1 MRDSVT
7 AASVRVHS
15 PRRTDAHVAW
25 AFVALFHLVIAW
37 MVTRPVFM
45 VGSDVGA
52 PLQVVFIRPVQ
63 VRSQPMARRDEAVA
77 PRGSGAEPANVG
89 APQQPRVDQSVLST
103 DPALVVG
110 DDEWDRGW
118 TEPSDGI
125 VFEHQP
131 LASSFNPRPRP
142 APGRFRMQRQLSP
155 EDVVRGVSQVLG
167 FWPAGYTDDP
177 CAGLDKAVEMLS
189 QAQAPRD
196 HDLLIDA
203 MRERETYCK

>member
-15 PRRTDAHVAW
+15 PRRTDAPVAW

-37 MVTRPVFM
+37 MVTGPVFIGGSE
-45 VGSDVGA
+45 VGT
-52 PLQVVFIRPVQ
+52 PLQAVFIQRFHARP
-63 VRSQPMARRDEAVA
+63 QPVTMGDVAVA
-77 PRGSGAEPANVG
+77 PRLERRTGNVG
-89 APQQPRVDQSVLST
+89 APQPRADQSVLST
-103 DPALVVG
+103 DPTLVVS
-110 DDEWDRGW
+110 DDEWDRVG

-131 LASSFNPRPRP
+131 LVSTFNPRPRP
-142 APGRFRMQRQLSP
+142 APGRFRMQRQSSP

-203 MRERETYCK
+203 MREREKYCR

>member
-15 PRRTDAHVAW
+15 PRRTDAPVAW

-37 MVTRPVFM
+37 MVTRPVFIGGSE
-45 VGSDVGA
+45 VGT
-52 PLQVVFIRPVQ
+52 PLQAAFIQRFHARP
-63 VRSQPMARRDEAVA
+63 QPVTMGDDAVA
-77 PRGSGAEPANVG
+77 PRLERRTGNVG
-89 APQQPRVDQSVLST
+89 APQPRADQSVLST
-103 DPALVVG
+103 DPTLVVS
-110 DDEWDRGW
+110 DDEWDRVGP
-118 TEPSDGI
+118 EPSDGI

-131 LASSFNPRPRP
+131 LASTFNPRPRP

-177 CAGLDKAVEMLS
+177 CAGLEKAVEMLS
-189 QAQAPRD
+189 QAQTPRD

-203 MRERETYCK
+203 MREREKYCR

>member
-1 MRDSVT
+1 
-7 AASVRVHS
+7 
-15 PRRTDAHVAW
+15 
-25 AFVALFHLVIAW
+25 VALFHLVIAW
-37 MVTRPVFM
+37 MVTRPVFIGGSE
-45 VGSDVGA
+45 VGT
-52 PLQVVFIRPVQ
+52 PLQAVFIQRFHARP
-63 VRSQPMARRDEAVA
+63 QPVTMGDEAVA
-77 PRGSGAEPANVG
+77 PRLERRTGNVG
-89 APQQPRVDQSVLST
+89 APQPRVDQSVLST
-103 DPALVVG
+103 DPTLVVS
-110 DDEWDRGW
+110 DDEWDRVG

-131 LASSFNPRPRP
+131 LASTFNPRPRP

-203 MRERETYCK
+203 MREREKYCR

>member
-15 PRRTDAHVAW
+15 PRRTDAPVAW

-37 MVTRPVFM
+37 MVTRPVFIGGSE
-45 VGSDVGA
+45 VGT
-52 PLQVVFIRPVQ
+52 PLQAAFIQRFHARP
-63 VRSQPMARRDEAVA
+63 QPVTMGNEAVA
-77 PRGSGAEPANVG
+77 PRLERRTGNVG
-89 APQQPRVDQSVLST
+89 APQPWADQSVLST
-103 DPALVVG
+103 DPTLVVS
-110 DDEWDRGW
+110 DDEWDRVG

-131 LASSFNPRPRP
+131 LASTFNPRPRP

-177 CAGLDKAVEMLS
+177 CAGLEKAVEMLS
-189 QAQAPRD
+189 QAQTPRD

-203 MRERETYCK
+203 MREREKYCR